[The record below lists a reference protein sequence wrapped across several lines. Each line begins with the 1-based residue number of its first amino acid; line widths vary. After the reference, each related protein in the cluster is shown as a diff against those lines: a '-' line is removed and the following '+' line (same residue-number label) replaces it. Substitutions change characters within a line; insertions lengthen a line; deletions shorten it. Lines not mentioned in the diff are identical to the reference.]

1 MSDALPEAWMDRIWQ
16 RLTVRYGQQ
25 FLGKWAGVDLADVK
39 ADWAEQL
46 ASFSGA
52 PDRIKYALDN
62 LPDDKPPNVFMFR
75 DLCNAAPDRSAPQL
89 PAPKA
94 DPAKVA
100 QVLGGI
106 KRPDPAHPKAW
117 AHRLIERHAQGLAV
131 SSWGLKIA
139 REVAGAQ

>member
-46 ASFSGA
+46 AAFGAA

-62 LPDDKPPNVFMFR
+62 LPDDKPPNVNTFR
-75 DLCNAAPDRSAPQL
+75 DLCNAAPDRSAPKL

-100 QVLGGI
+100 QVLSGI
-106 KRPDPAHPKAW
+106 ARPDPAHPKAW